1 MILTNPPQPRYTVES
16 LDIIFLS
23 SDPAERDAFL
33 RKMRDALLAEVD
45 AIERALEMRPTTA
58 DIRKWHRGKANNP

>member
-1 MILTNPPQPRYTVES
+1 MILTPPQPRYTVES

-23 SDPAERDAFL
+23 SDPAERIAFL
-33 RKMRDALLAEVD
+33 NKMRDALLAEVD
-45 AIERALEMRPTTA
+45 AIERALEMHPTTA